1 MISIGC
7 FESVAP
13 LYMPKLVAGFKKC
26 YPEITLH
33 LYDGEQHEL
42 MHGLHRGRFDL
53 ALVYDLELGHSINKE
68 RLNAPHKPYA
78 LLPAAHPL
86 AHLQQPRAFPLWF
99 LRPPQDKF
107 RASTIGGPLC

>member
-42 MHGLHRGRFDL
+42 MHGLHRGRFDWRWFTIWSS
-53 ALVYDLELGHSINKE
+53 AIRSIKSGSM
-68 RLNAPHKPYA
+68 
-78 LLPAAHPL
+78 
-86 AHLQQPRAFPLWF
+86 PRINPT
-99 LRPPQDKF
+99 RCCPP
-107 RASTIGGPLC
+107 RIRWRRRRR

>member
-86 AHLQQPRAFPLWF
+86 R
-99 LRPPQDKF
+99 R
-107 RASTIGGPLC
+107 RRR